1 MSDDMKEATN
11 KQKRES
17 EAKQRAAMSDDMK
30 EATNKQKRERRAARS
45 AASKLSDEASRV
57 NFSNLTEEVLS
68 AVAMEPGDGVKLH
81 FKNHIDCPEANACLN
96 HLSTHRNHFID
107 DPTTVQGRERLKQKI
122 RGQYISPE
130 KQKEVAERFLA
141 SQGRGCE
148 WSSLEKK
155 NNFVE
160 SKSRDAPI
168 YTCACCGNCALDAF
182 DDVQLTFET
191 VSIAE
196 LKLLKLS
203 PEEKNTH
210 VTRMQEMRVE
220 DCPCDEF

>member
-1 MSDDMKEATN
+1 MRERYATMSDEAKEASKTRLRQFYAKRRATMSDETKEAEKTRLRQVHAKRRATMSDETKEAEKTRLRQVYDKRRATMSDDMKQATK
-11 KQKRES
+11 KQKRED
-17 EAKQRAAMSDDMK
+17 EAKQRATMSDDMT
-30 EATNKQKRERRAARS
+30 EATKIKKREYSAKRR

-130 KQKEVAERFLA
+130 KQKEVAKRFLA
-141 SQGRGCE
+141 PQGRGC
-148 WSSLEKK
+148 K
-155 NNFVE
+155 
-160 SKSRDAPI
+160 
-168 YTCACCGNCALDAF
+168 
-182 DDVQLTFET
+182 
-191 VSIAE
+191 
-196 LKLLKLS
+196 
-203 PEEKNTH
+203 
-210 VTRMQEMRVE
+210 
-220 DCPCDEF
+220 